1 MHYKIQYYILKFL
14 HPFSEIICINIKN
27 RQSIDFEYFPSRYT
41 VYYNDKNFCLYVRR
55 G

>member
-14 HPFSEIICINIKN
+14 HPCSEVNCINIKKS
-27 RQSIDFEYFPSRYT
+27 RTIDFEYFPSRYT
-41 VYYNDKNFCLYVRR
+41 VYYNDKNVCLSVRR